1 MQLQRWRRAALA
13 AGVTAVGALA
23 GCPGGGQTGTTPPPP
38 PLTDPPVALADIPTR
53 VELTNSEP
61 TADASPSSRS
71 PLLDVMVNENQR
83 WMASLAKQPDP
94 AYYLA
99 YQIAEQRVV
108 SLDAEG
114 GAMTGD
120 ADEIDRILDVE
131 LRVGA
136 PELDSTRP
144 LSDDPNG
151 LNEPLARRAI
161 VPFGADPGAVAN
173 HLWLETDR
181 RYREA
186 VQALTYIR
194 QDQRTLGRRAADP
207 DFSAAPAEV
216 YIGAPATLTFD
227 KAAWVA
233 RLKRCSERALR
244 GAATRGSCGA
254 LFQLNTV
261 WLVNSEGSQIQMS
274 WTSAQLSVSVGVKAD
289 DGEGLSRL
297 EQAFGRSPTDLPDD
311 AAIDKMIETVT
322 KDLDA
327 LHAAPLADPY
337 VGPAILEGRA
347 AGVFFHEVF
356 GHRIEGH
363 RQKDNTSGKTF
374 SSYVGKDIMPTWLS
388 VFDDPTATT
397 LNGLQLN
404 GFYRFDDEAVRA
416 QRAPLVDHGKL
427 VGFLMGR
434 NPIAAGPRSNG
445 HGRKQPGLDPVARQG
460 NLVVT
465 AEKTVER
472 ADLEKMLI
480 AEIKSQGRPYGMV
493 FTDISGG
500 FTNTSAFAPQAF
512 KVNPVMAYRLYPDG
526 KRELVR
532 GIDISGT
539 PLVALQ
545 SIRAASREV
554 ETFNGV
560 CGAESGWVP
569 VSASAPSLLLDK
581 LEVEKAFIPADRPPV
596 LGAPSIRTSPASG
609 ATIHSPGPGAQP

>member
-1 MQLQRWRRAALA
+1 MPRRVRAGARAGLSALA
-13 AGVTAVGALA
+13 AG
-23 GCPGGGQTGTTPPPP
+23 CPGSPKPSPTPPA
-38 PLTDPPVALADIPTR
+38 PLLDTPVKLADLPTR
-53 VELTNSEP
+53 VELINVDPIS
-61 TADASPSSRS
+61 DAQPSARS
-71 PLLDVMVNENQR
+71 PVLDVMVAENQR
-83 WMASLAKQPDP
+83 WMAALAKQVDP
-94 AYYLA
+94 AYYLS
-99 YQIAEQRVV
+99 YQIVEQRVV

-114 GAMTGD
+114 GALTGD
-120 ADEIDRILDVE
+120 SDETDRILDVE
-131 LRVGA
+131 LRVGT
-136 PELDSTRP
+136 PELDSTRA
-144 LSDDPNG
+144 LGDDPNG
-151 LNEPLARRAI
+151 LNQPLPRTAI
-161 VPFGADPGAVAN
+161 VPFGVDGPAIAN

-186 VQALTYIR
+186 VQALAYVR
-194 QDQRTLGRRAADP
+194 QDQRTLGRRATEP
-207 DFSAAPAEV
+207 DFSTAPAEV
-216 YIGAPATLTFD
+216 YIGPPAALTFD
-227 KAAWVA
+227 KAEWVA

-244 GAATRGSCGA
+244 GAATRGSCSVS
-254 LFQLNTV
+254 FQQNTM

-274 WTSAQLSVSVGVKAD
+274 WTMTQLAVSVGVKAD
-289 DGEGLSRL
+289 DGEGLGRL
-297 EQAFGRSPTDLPDD
+297 EQAFGRTPADLPDD
-311 AAIDKMIETVT
+311 AKIDAMIADVT

-363 RQKDNTSGKTF
+363 RQKEDTSGKTF
-374 SSYVGKDIMPTWLS
+374 ASYVGKDIMPSWLS

-397 LNGLQLN
+397 LNGVQLN

-416 QRAPLVDHGKL
+416 QRAPLVDQGKL
-427 VGFLMGR
+427 VGFLTGR
-434 NPIAAGPRSNG
+434 NPIVANPRSNG

-460 NLVVT
+460 NLIIT
-465 AEKTVER
+465 ATKTVER
-472 ADLEKMLI
+472 DELEQMLL
-480 AEIKSQGRPYGMV
+480 AEIKEQGRPYGMI
-493 FTDISGG
+493 FTDISSG
-500 FTNTSAFAPQAF
+500 FTLTSVFAPQSF

-569 VSASAPSLLLDK
+569 VSASAPSLLIDK
-581 LEVEKAFIPADRPPV
+581 LEIEKSFIPPDRPPV
-596 LGAPSIRTSPASG
+596 LGPPSIR
-609 ATIHSPGPGAQP
+609 ATGGRP

>member
-1 MQLQRWRRAALA
+1 MHRPVRAWLLASALA
-13 AGVTAVGALA
+13 ACGNNGAKPA
-23 GCPGGGQTGTTPPPP
+23 PPPPP
-38 PLTDPPVALADIPTR
+38 PLPDPAIVASKIPTK
-53 VELTNSEP
+53 VDLVQEAP
-61 TADASPSSRS
+61 TSDAQPAARS
-71 PLLDVMVNENQR
+71 PILDVMVAENQR
-83 WMASLAKQPDP
+83 WAAVLARQPDP
-94 AYYLA
+94 AYYVA

-108 SLDAEG
+108 SLETEG
-114 GAMTGD
+114 GALTGD
-120 ADEIDRILDVE
+120 SDETDRVLDVE
-131 LRVGA
+131 LRVGSPA
-136 PELDSTRP
+136 LDSTRP
-144 LSDDPNG
+144 ISGDGNG

-161 VPFGADPGAVAN
+161 VPFGDDAGAIAN

-186 VQALTYIR
+186 VQALAYIR
-194 QDQRTLGRRAADP
+194 QDQATLGRTAAEP
-207 DFSAAPAEV
+207 DFAGAPAEV
-216 YIGAPATLTFD
+216 YIGPPATLTFD
-227 KAAWVA
+227 KATWVA

-274 WTSAQLSVSVGVKAD
+274 WTSAQMSVSVGVKAE
-289 DGEGLSRL
+289 DGDGLSRL
-297 EQAFGRSPTDLPDD
+297 EQAFGRTPADLPDD
-311 AAIDKMIETVT
+311 AAIDKMIATVT
-322 KDLDA
+322 RDLDA
-327 LHAAPLADPY
+327 LHDAPLAEPY

-363 RQKDNTSGKTF
+363 RQKDETSGKTF
-374 SSYVGKDIMPTWLS
+374 SSYVGKEIMPTWLS
-388 VFDDPTATT
+388 VIDDPTVTT
-397 LNGLQLN
+397 LNGIQLN

-416 QRAPLVDHGKL
+416 QRASLVENGKL
-427 VGFLMGR
+427 VGFLTGR
-434 NPIAAGPRSNG
+434 NPITANPRSNG

-460 NLVVT
+460 NLIVT
-465 AEKTVER
+465 ADQTVER
-472 ADLEKMLI
+472 ADLEKMLL
-480 AEIKSQGRPYGMV
+480 AEVKKQGRPYGMV

-512 KVNPVMAYRLYPDG
+512 KVNPVMAYRIYPDG
-526 KRELVR
+526 RRELVR

-581 LEVEKAFIPADRPPV
+581 VEVEKSFIPADRPPL
-596 LGAPSIRTSPASG
+596 LGAPSIRTAG
-609 ATIHSPGPGAQP
+609 GQP

>member
-1 MQLQRWRRAALA
+1 MSHVRAGALA
-13 AGVTAVGALA
+13 AGLVAFAA
-23 GCPGGGQTGTTPPPP
+23 GCPGGGKHTSTPPPP
-38 PLTDPPVALADIPTR
+38 PPPILEPEIQLADVPTR
-53 VELTNSEP
+53 MTETRLEP
-61 TADASPSSRS
+61 MSDSAPGARS
-71 PLLDVMVNENQR
+71 PILDVMVAENKR
-83 WMASLAKQPDP
+83 WMDALKKQPDP
-94 AYYLA
+94 AYYLS

-108 SLDAEG
+108 NLDAEG
-114 GAMTGD
+114 GAITGD
-120 ADEIDRILDVE
+120 TDETDRVLDVE
-131 LRVGA
+131 LRVGT
-136 PELDSTRP
+136 PELDSTHP
-144 LSDDPNG
+144 LGDDPNG
-151 LNEPLARRAI
+151 LNEPLARQGI
-161 VPFGADPGAVAN
+161 VPFGTDSSAIAN
-173 HLWLETDR
+173 HIWLETDR

-186 VQALTYIR
+186 VQALAYIR
-194 QDQRTLGRRAADP
+194 QDQRTLGRKATDP
-207 DFSAAPAEV
+207 DFSSAPAEI
-216 YIGAPATLTFD
+216 YIGPPATLEFD
-227 KAAWVA
+227 KATWVA

-274 WTSAQLSVSVGVKAD
+274 WTSAQMSVSVGVKAD

-297 EQAFGRSPTDLPDD
+297 EQAFGRTPADLPDD

-327 LHAAPLADPY
+327 LHDAPLAEPY

-363 RQKDNTSGKTF
+363 RQKDETGGKTF
-374 SSYVGKDIMPTWLS
+374 ASYVGKEIMPTWLS
-388 VFDDPTATT
+388 VYDDPTIAT

-416 QRAPLVDHGKL
+416 QKAPLVDHGKL

-472 ADLEKMLI
+472 EDLEKMLI
-480 AEIKSQGRPYGMV
+480 AEIKKQGRPYGMV

-500 FTNTSAFAPQAF
+500 VTNTSAFAPQAF
-512 KVNPVMAYRLYPDG
+512 QVHPVMAYRIYPDG

-532 GIDISGT
+532 GIGIAGT

-569 VSASAPSLLLDK
+569 VSASAPSLLIEK
-581 LEVEKAFIPADRPPV
+581 LEIEKAFIPADRPPV
-596 LGAPSIRTSPASG
+596 LGAPSIKVSG
-609 ATIHSPGPGAQP
+609 GTP

>member
-1 MQLQRWRRAALA
+1 MSRPNRAAVLA
-13 AGVTAVGALA
+13 ALLVGC
-23 GCPGGGQTGTTPPPP
+23 GNGGNRPPPP
-38 PLTDPPVALADIPTR
+38 PPTPLPPPEPAITLQPIPTK
-53 VELTNSEP
+53 VELTNSAP
-61 TADASPSSRS
+61 TVDDTPAARS
-71 PLLDVMVNENQR
+71 PLLDIMVAENKR
-83 WMASLAKQPDP
+83 WMAALGKQPDP

-99 YQIAEQRVV
+99 YQIADERVV
-108 SLDAEG
+108 SLEAEG
-114 GAMTGD
+114 GAITGD
-120 ADEIDRILDVE
+120 SDETDRILDVE
-131 LRVGA
+131 LRVGS
-136 PELDSTRP
+136 PELDSTHP
-144 LSDDPNG
+144 LSNDPNG
-151 LNEPLARRAI
+151 LNEPLARRGI
-161 VPFGADPGAVAN
+161 VPFGSDGPAIAN

-186 VQALTYIR
+186 VQALTYVR
-194 QDQRTLGRRAADP
+194 QDQLTLGKKATDP

-216 YIGAPATLTFD
+216 YIGPPATLTFD
-227 KAAWVA
+227 KATWVA

-261 WLVNSEGSQIQMS
+261 YLVNSEGSQIQVS

-297 EQAFGRSPTDLPDD
+297 EQAFGRTPDDLPSD

-322 KDLDA
+322 RDLDA
-327 LHAAPLADPY
+327 LHDAPLAEPY

-363 RQKDNTSGKTF
+363 RQKDETSGKTF
-374 SSYVGKDIMPTWLS
+374 SSYVGKEIMPTWLS

-416 QRAPLVDHGKL
+416 QRASLVDHGKL

-434 NPIAAGPRSNG
+434 NPIAAGPVSNG

-460 NLVVT
+460 NLIVT
-465 AEKTVER
+465 SEKTVER
-472 ADLEKMLI
+472 AELEKLLI
-480 AEIKSQGRPYGMV
+480 EEIKKQGRPFGMV

-512 KVNPVMAYRLYPDG
+512 KVNPVMAYRIYPDG
-526 KRELVR
+526 RRELVR

-581 LEVEKAFIPADRPPV
+581 LEVEKAFIPPDRPPV
-596 LGAPSIRTSPASG
+596 LGAPSVRATPPAG
-609 ATIHSPGPGAQP
+609 ARP